1 MIVLG
6 HALFAAA
13 EIEVQGITY
22 DAWSAVTAAAVD
34 LISARQCRAVK
45 PPPRL
50 LVLLLLLLLLLPLLL
65 LLLLLLRLATPPP
78 YQPPG
83 ASTHRHRHHQRND
96 SCRRCRGS
104 GPLSVTG
111 AEVAD
116 AHLP

>member
-65 LLLLLLRLATPPP
+65 LLLRLATPPP
-78 YQPPG
+78 IPTTWRLNPSSSSS
-83 ASTHRHRHHQRND
+83 STK
-96 SCRRCRGS
+96 
-104 GPLSVTG
+104 
-111 AEVAD
+111 
-116 AHLP
+116 